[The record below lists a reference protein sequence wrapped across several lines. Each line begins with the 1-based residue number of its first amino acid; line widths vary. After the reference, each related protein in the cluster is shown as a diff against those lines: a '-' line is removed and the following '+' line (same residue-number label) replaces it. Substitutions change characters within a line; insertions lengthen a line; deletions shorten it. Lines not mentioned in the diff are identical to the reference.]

1 MPDEPTRDADTE
13 IEARTTAGTDP
24 AESDTVDPETLARLP
39 EFYTPR
45 VSPDG
50 DELAFFHDTSGRME
64 LYSLSLADDRR
75 AGNGEWTQ
83 WSDGNIPRSLSG
95 AVAWGHD
102 GEQCYFHHDTD
113 GDEQNDIHAI
123 SRVGET
129 ETIIETD
136 GQAFLV
142 GVAPDGEYL
151 LYVADEGEQ
160 LNLYRYDRRTG
171 TREQL
176 TAHDRPVVGGYVTL
190 DADGEAI
197 AYATN
202 EADNPENR
210 DVYVVDPNGGEPR
223 RLDIGETGAQATVGD
238 WFPDGERLLV
248 GDDTPDLDRVGVYDL
263 REDTVSWLSDGT
275 AVEEPVS
282 VSPDGKRAVAL
293 RTREAATVPV
303 VYDLAADESRELD
316 LREGVSRPVGGRDGG
331 FVGRSRLLCT
341 HQTGTKR
348 SEVVGYDLDAD
359 GVETVLAAEYGDV
372 DPAAFVA
379 PEYVTYESADGLE
392 IGALLYEPREEPGP
406 AIVKVHGGPTA
417 RSKRGFDRYTQFLV
431 NQGYAVLDPNYRG
444 STGRGREFRN
454 RIRNDWGGMEQVD
467 VRRGAEWLAE
477 RDSVAPDRIAV
488 FGVSYGG
495 YSTYCQL
502 TMHPEPWACGV
513 AWVGMTD
520 LLALYDE
527 SMAHFQSYLED
538 QLGDPATNEAFY
550 RERSPIAHVANVDAP
565 ICMLHGTNDPRCPIS
580 QARRLRD
587 ALEERGLEAGE
598 DGMFEY
604 TELGAE
610 GQGST
615 DVEQKVRA
623 FSLLADFLNRR
634 L

>member
-1 MPDEPTRDADTE
+1 M
-13 IEARTTAGTDP
+13 
-24 AESDTVDPETLARLP
+24 
-39 EFYTPR
+39 
-45 VSPDG
+45 
-50 DELAFFHDTSGRME
+50 
-64 LYSLSLADDRR
+64 
-75 AGNGEWTQ
+75 
-83 WSDGNIPRSLSG
+83 
-95 AVAWGHD
+95 
-102 GEQCYFHHDTD
+102 
-113 GDEQNDIHAI
+113 
-123 SRVGET
+123 
-129 ETIIETD
+129 
-136 GQAFLV
+136 
-142 GVAPDGEYL
+142 APDGEYL
-151 LYVADEGEQ
+151 LYVADEGER

-176 TAHDRPVVGGYVTL
+176 TAHDCPVVGGYVTL

-223 RLDIGETGAQATVGD
+223 RLDIGETGAQAT
-238 WFPDGERLLV
+238 V

-331 FVGRSRLLCT
+331 FVGRSWLLCT

-417 RSKRGFDRYTQFLV
+417 WSKRGFDRYTQFLV

-527 SMAHFQSYLED
+527 SMARFQSYLED

-604 TELGAE
+604 AELGGRVTARPT
-610 GQGST
+610 S
-615 DVEQKVRA
+615 
-623 FSLLADFLNRR
+623 NRR
-634 L
+634 SVRSRCWRTSSTVGCKTLASPRASSAGTESDRRADLTLLYRRQPSSAYGESECSGGVRIVRRAVVPASRRRGERSGSQTRESRRGVRLASPRRRRRTVLPHRRATTDRTPRGGRRRVRGR